1 MDIFSVFGIRGRSKE
16 VYQFDD
22 VLRVSG
28 LEPEVV
34 PFALKLAT
42 IKLLKETNRD
52 IAFSLG
58 DELVAN
64 VAQFICYS
72 ILGPDVYKSA
82 NGPKALESVEN
93 RLNKAIKLGD
103 NLDARVM
110 MLTLLSKVIHPQV
123 VAKFDLSID

>member
-42 IKLLKETNRD
+42 IKLLKETNSD
-52 IAFSLG
+52 TAFSLG

-72 ILGPDVYKSA
+72 ILGPDAYKAA
-82 NGPKALESVEN
+82 NGSEALESVEN